1 MLLLMDDGVVPSTE
15 GTEDAA
21 QGTAGSSGSSG
32 VVIDRLNARRT
43 SPAQCPKF
51 RRVGLSMQACPCCT
65 AGGPNESRSRKRSKS
80 HSMQTQKQ
88 VQRGMFG
95 RRSSEG
101 P

>member
-1 MLLLMDDGVVPSTE
+1 MVAIDGRWVVPSAE

-51 RRVGLSMQACPCCT
+51 RRVGVSMQACPCCT
-65 AGGPNESRSRKRSKS
+65 AGGPIESRSRNDQSRTVCKRKNKCSAGCL
-80 HSMQTQKQ
+80 
-88 VQRGMFG
+88 VGA
-95 RRSSEG
+95 EA
-101 P
+101 